1 MNKKLFTQLKQAYAS
16 LGLGDDFLQAQAD
29 ALAASGFVTDE
40 NLETI
45 VTSQKAFLESVQKS
59 NDKRVTEAVKKSQD
73 AKKEEAAKLQ
83 AQIAELQ
90 KQLNDTPKHT
100 DDNDFQV
107 KFNAANA
114 PMLETLK
121 QMQEQMNQ
129 LKEKAASAER
139 AQASAERQ
147 AKILAKAQE
156 LKIPQYRIDE
166 GFNISDTATDDE
178 IGKYL
183 TTVAGNIK
191 NNSLP
196 TNTHFAMSTTDPK
209 KESIDQ
215 LASAIVGKA

>member
-29 ALAASGFVTDE
+29 ALAVSGFVTDE

-90 KQLNDTPKHT
+90 KQLHDTTSHA
-100 DDNDFQV
+100 DENDFQV

-114 PMLETLK
+114 PMMETLK
-121 QMQEQMNQ
+121 QMQAQMEQLQ
-129 LKEKAASAER
+129 EKAASAER
-139 AQASAERQ
+139 AKANAERQ
-147 AKILAKAQE
+147 AKILAKAKE
-156 LKIPQYRIDE
+156 LSIPQYRIDE
-166 GFNISDTATDDE
+166 GFNISDTATDEE
-178 IGKYL
+178 IGTYL

-196 TNTHFAMSTTDPK
+196 TNTHFAMSNTANI
-209 KESIDQ
+209 KESADE
-215 LASAIVGKA
+215 LAQIIIGK